1 MLPIQMS
8 YINTNSFVL
17 DTSRKALNTKS
28 AILTPKKTVIN
39 RALKTGIP
47 NNFIGYTDEKNRVKP
62 SQETGKPDSEGTP
75 RWVKWQY
82 KRCSEIS

>member
-75 RWVKWQY
+75 RCVKWQY